1 MLTFLGACLQG
12 FSASVGQA
20 FLPAALLPRGG
31 SSTQDPARI
40 GHPGIVSC
48 AASAGPLPRCC
59 AVTGTVVTGTVA
71 TKLSTGPPVAGF
83 PTSHH
88 VSRPVH
94 HGGRFGMV
102 PSGTRRAPAEGA
114 TADPVVPWHPR

>member
-40 GHPGIVSC
+40 GHPGMMSIIV
-48 AASAGPLPRCC
+48 AASAGPIPRCC
-59 AVTGTVVTGTVA
+59 AVTGAGTVA
-71 TKLSTGPPVAGF
+71 TKNYTGSPPRAVF
-83 PTSHH
+83 VTRVH
-88 VSRPVH
+88 VSRPVLY
-94 HGGRFGMV
+94 GGWSGMV
-102 PSGTRRAPAEGA
+102 P
-114 TADPVVPWHPR
+114 